1 MIRPMPTDVALL
13 AGSFFLGALI
23 VAVVCALIFNVL
35 LDLYRDDREM
45 ARAEREAWRSERR
58 EIINRI
64 QHPHVMPTGVTRTP
78 RDPDEL
84 ARRRMQAA
92 DYATVGRIVPASTET
107 NGDGDDVD
115 LPGVP

>member
-1 MIRPMPTDVALL
+1 MIRAMTDAALL
-13 AGSFFLGALI
+13 AGGFIGGFLLCATIAVLAFRILVDLHREDRSI
-23 VAVVCALIFNVL
+23 VVT
-35 LDLYRDDREM
+35 
-45 ARAEREAWRSERR
+45 EREQWRNERR
-58 EIINRI
+58 ELINRA
-64 QHPHVMPTGVTRTP
+64 QFPDRMPTGAVPVP